1 MTNLRLKPNTALKVS
16 VSLLIQ
22 SECGE
27 IRTRKTP
34 NMDTFHVVEI
44 KKIELLRKVF
54 LTPKTASVA
63 TDSDI

>member
-1 MTNLRLKPNTALKVS
+1 MTNLRLKPNTALKVF
-16 VSLLIQ
+16 VSLRIQ

-27 IRTRKTP
+27 ILARKTP
-34 NMDTFHVVEI
+34 NMDTFNVVEI

-54 LTPKTASVA
+54 LTPKTTSAA